1 MGAWTVEF
9 PEEME
14 KSEIN
19 RIMIRIFRILETDG
33 ITVTKKDDD
42 TRLHNK

>member
-1 MGAWTVEF
+1 MGAWLVEF